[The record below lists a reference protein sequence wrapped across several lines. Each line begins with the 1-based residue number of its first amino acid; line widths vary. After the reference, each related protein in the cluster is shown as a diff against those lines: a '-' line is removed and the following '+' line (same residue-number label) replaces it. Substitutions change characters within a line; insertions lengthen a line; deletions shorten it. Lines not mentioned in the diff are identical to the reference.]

1 MPFNFPTSPNL
12 NDTYTDG
19 DYTFIWNGKSW
30 VSNGSISGA
39 RILNN
44 TANSAG
50 AYANAAFI
58 HANAAFVAANS
69 ASDSW
74 VRNQA
79 NSAFQAANS
88 AGSYANSA
96 FIKSNS
102 TFLHAAAAFDT
113 ANTIIGGGNFTL
125 SAVVDTFTGDGVTDT
140 FTLSIAPL
148 SENYTLITI
157 EGVSQ
162 LRGDYSVSGTSLIF
176 SEAPENGA
184 RIDVTILSSQAT
196 NLQDAYN
203 KANAAF
209 VVANNSLNVTTG
221 DTITGNLVLSG
232 NIVPSTDNTYFLGS
246 DAYRDWETDRK
257 SNV

>member
-30 VSNGSISGA
+30 VSNGSIAGA

-50 AYANAAFI
+50 SYANAAFI
-58 HANAAFVAANS
+58 HANAAFIAANS

-96 FIKSNS
+96 FIHANS
-102 TFLHAAAAFDT
+102 AFN
-113 ANTIIGGGNFTL
+113 A
-125 SAVVDTFTGDGVTDT
+125 
-140 FTLSIAPL
+140 
-148 SENYTLITI
+148 
-157 EGVSQ
+157 
-162 LRGDYSVSGTSLIF
+162 
-176 SEAPENGA
+176 
-184 RIDVTILSSQAT
+184 
-196 NLQDAYN
+196 
-203 KANAAF
+203 ANAA
-209 VVANNSLNVTTG
+209 VS
-221 DTITGNLVLSG
+221 
-232 NIVPSTDNTYFLGS
+232 
-246 DAYRDWETDRK
+246 
-257 SNV
+257 